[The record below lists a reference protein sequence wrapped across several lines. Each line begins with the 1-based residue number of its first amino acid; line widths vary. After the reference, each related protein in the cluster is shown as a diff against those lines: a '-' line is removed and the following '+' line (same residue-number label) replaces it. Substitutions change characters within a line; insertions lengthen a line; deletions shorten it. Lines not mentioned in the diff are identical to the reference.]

1 MNFSAF
7 GGPFSGIHQFA
18 AKFGSNDGA
27 FTSTNSPGNGAAGAG
42 NGSGLGTGSGVGG
55 TTGGTNN
62 LGQQQDLNRYH
73 GGTNGN
79 HFNQNTTSMVNAPMS
94 YGQNISH
101 AYGTTNQQP
110 ANDHSFGNGNA
121 SMGNDHQVKVPKGG
135 NNLKVDRDE
144 MINQQILQNVNQS
157 WQTLTNPSNTV
168 DYSSHLL
175 SATLP
180 ISIQHFLKYSE
191 TIKKESNGSVGGS
204 GLNSPG
210 PLSGLIGVETNA
222 FNVQKD
228 LLNLKNGSNLNLA
241 LGNVAVSAAAASLGL
256 NHQHL
261 AQHHHQQQQQQ
272 QQQMHQHGANHHTDN
287 GFASQQQQQQTSLA
301 NNLTNGANGGQT
313 VVSSDAHNSSS
324 STVNGA
330 TANGEEVATPVT
342 TGKTKT
348 KKQKKRKPPKEKKP
362 RPKPGQIRET
372 QALDGSPLFCC
383 PECQMAYPERGLI
396 EQHVISHAVER
407 RFVCDIC
414 NAALKRKDHL
424 TRHKLSHIPDR
435 PHICSICLK
444 SFKRKEQ
451 LTLHIVIHT
460 GEKKHICGEC
470 GKGFYRKDHLRK
482 HTRSHIARRV
492 KSEMSAS
499 NGTTG
504 GSGSGSAGSNSAA
517 QNSSA
522 LSGSLMA
529 TNMQGAPVTAS

>member
-27 FTSTNSPGNGAAGAG
+27 FTSTNSAPGNGAAGA
-42 NGSGLGTGSGVGG
+42 NGVGLGAAAGNNGVGG
-55 TTGGTNN
+55 VAGAN
-62 LGQQQDLNRYH
+62 LGQQQQDLNNRYH
-73 GGTNGN
+73 GATNGN
-79 HFNQNTTSMVNAPMS
+79 HFNQNTTSMVNTPMS
-94 YGQNISH
+94 YGQNMAH
-101 AYGTTNQQP
+101 PYGGANQQT
-110 ANDHSFGNGNA
+110 ANDHTTFGNGNA
-121 SMGNDHQVKVPKGG
+121 AMGNDHQSKVTKGG
-135 NNLKVDRDE
+135 GGAGGGGNVLKVDRDD

-180 ISIQHFLKYSE
+180 ISIQHLLKYSE
-191 TIKKESNGSVGGS
+191 TIKKEPNSGSIAGS

-228 LLNLKNGSNLNLA
+228 LLSLKNGSNLNLA

-261 AQHHHQQQQQQ
+261 MQQHHQQQQQ
-272 QQQMHQHGANHHTDN
+272 HSANHHTDN
-287 GFASQQQQQQTSLA
+287 GFVNQQMA
-301 NNLTNGANGGQT
+301 ANGQ
-313 VVSSDAHNSSS
+313 SSDAHNSSS
-324 STVNGA
+324 STVNGGGTA
-330 TANGEEVATPVT
+330 ANGDEANVGSTPAN
-342 TGKTKT
+342 GKTKT

-372 QALDGSPLFCC
+372 KALDGSPLFCC

-499 NGTTG
+499 NGTGG
-504 GSGSGSAGSNSAA
+504 GSASGTANGNANQANSTLA
-517 QNSSA
+517 
-522 LSGSLMA
+522 GSLMA
-529 TNMQGAPVTAS
+529 SNMQGAPVTAS

>member
-27 FTSTNSPGNGAAGAG
+27 FTSTNSPGNGTAAAT
-42 NGSGLGTGSGVGG
+42 NGVGLGAATGNGVGG
-55 TTGGTNN
+55 VATAGSNI
-62 LGQQQDLNRYH
+62 GQQQDLNRYH
-73 GGTNGN
+73 GATNGN
-79 HFNQNTTSMVNAPMS
+79 HFNQNTTSMVNTPMS
-94 YGQNISH
+94 YGQNMSH
-101 AYGTTNQQP
+101 PYGGANQQTTN
-110 ANDHSFGNGNA
+110 DHTFGNGTA
-121 SMGNDHQVKVPKGG
+121 SMGNDHQTKVTKGG
-135 NNLKVDRDE
+135 NVLKVDRDD

-180 ISIQHFLKYSE
+180 ISIQHLLKYSE
-191 TIKKESNGSVGGS
+191 TIKKEPNSGSVAGS

-261 AQHHHQQQQQQ
+261 MQHHQQQQQQ
-272 QQQMHQHGANHHTDN
+272 HAANASHHTDN
-287 GFASQQQQQQTSLA
+287 GFVNQQQHA
-301 NNLTNGANGGQT
+301 NSMTNGAGQT

-324 STVNGA
+324 STLNGG
-330 TANGEEVATPVT
+330 TGANGEEANGVGSTPATGT
-342 TGKTKT
+342 GTGKTKT

-372 QALDGSPLFCC
+372 KALDGSPLFCC

-499 NGTTG
+499 NGT
-504 GSGSGSAGSNSAA
+504 GSGSGSANVTAA
-517 QNSSA
+517 QNNSTLA
-522 LSGSLMA
+522 GSLMA

>member
-27 FTSTNSPGNGAAGAG
+27 FTSTNSPGNNGPAG
-42 NGSGLGTGSGVGG
+42 NGVAAGNGVV
-55 TTGGTNN
+55 TTAAGNIAQQQQQQQQ
-62 LGQQQDLNRYH
+62 QQQDLSRYH
-73 GGTNGN
+73 GASNGN
-79 HFNQNTTSMVNAPMS
+79 HFNQNATSMVNTPMS
-94 YGQNISH
+94 YGQNMSH
-101 AYGTTNQQP
+101 PYGGANQQA
-110 ANDHSFGNGNA
+110 ANDHTFGNGGA
-121 SMGNDHQVKVPKGG
+121 SMGGNEHQTKVGKGG
-135 NNLKVDRDE
+135 NVLKVDRDD

-180 ISIQHFLKYSE
+180 ISIQHLLKYSDA
-191 TIKKESNGSVGGS
+191 IKKEPNSGSVAGS

-228 LLNLKNGSNLNLA
+228 LLSLKNGSNLNLA

-261 AQHHHQQQQQQ
+261 MQHHQQQQQQ
-272 QQQMHQHGANHHTDN
+272 QLAANANHHSDN
-287 GFASQQQQQQTSLA
+287 GFGHQQTLA
-301 NNLTNGANGGQT
+301 NSMANGQN

-324 STVNGA
+324 SIVNGGA
-330 TANGEEVATPVT
+330 ANGDETNGVGPGNGAGG

-372 QALDGSPLFCC
+372 KALDGSPLFCC

-451 LTLHIVIHT
+451 LTLHVVIHT

-499 NGTTG
+499 NGT
-504 GSGSGSAGSNSAA
+504 GSGSGGGAANASAA
-517 QNSSA
+517 QNNSA
-522 LSGSLMA
+522 LAGSLMA

>member
-27 FTSTNSPGNGAAGAG
+27 FTSTTNSAVAAVTGNGTGPGGIGGIGGATPG
-42 NGSGLGTGSGVGG
+42 ISVSAS
-55 TTGGTNN
+55 GTNI
-62 LGQQQDLNRYH
+62 GQQDLNRYH
-73 GGTNGN
+73 GSTNGN
-79 HFNQNTTSMVNAPMS
+79 HFNQNTTSMINTPMS
-94 YGQNISH
+94 YGQNITLPYSQPQPDH
-101 AYGTTNQQP
+101 GFTN
-110 ANDHSFGNGNA
+110 N
-121 SMGNDHQVKVPKGG
+121 MQVDNKLK
-135 NNLKVDRDE
+135 NTIKVDRDE

-157 WQTLTNPSNTV
+157 WQTLANPSNTV

-191 TIKKESNGSVGGS
+191 TIKKESNNVGS
-204 GLNSPG
+204 GLASPG

-256 NHQHL
+256 NHQHFT
-261 AQHHHQQQQQQ
+261 
-272 QQQMHQHGANHHTDN
+272 HHTNNHQDN
-287 GFASQQQQQQTSLA
+287 SQNYGGINQLPILSSNVTNSQQQLGSQQ
-301 NNLTNGANGGQT
+301 NGMNG
-313 VVSSDAHNSSS
+313 
-324 STVNGA
+324 TVNGNANAVPTTNSNNANNA
-330 TANGEEVATPVT
+330 TGNAANSTTTTTT
-342 TGKTKT
+342 TGKGKSKRQ
-348 KKQKKRKPPKEKKP
+348 KKEKKRKPPKEKKP

-372 QALDGSPLFCC
+372 KALDGSPLFCC

-414 NAALKRKDHL
+414 HAALKRKDHL

-460 GEKKHICGEC
+460 GEKKHVCNEC

-492 KSEMSAS
+492 KSEMSAQS
-499 NGTTG
+499 GTG
-504 GSGSGSAGSNSAA
+504 NGSNSSNSNNNNNNNNAA
-517 QNSSA
+517 LA
-522 LSGSLMA
+522 PSLMA

>member
-27 FTSTNSPGNGAAGAG
+27 FTSTNSPGNGSAGGNGVGLGAG
-42 NGSGLGTGSGVGG
+42 NGVAAAATGSG
-55 TTGGTNN
+55 N

-73 GGTNGN
+73 GTTNGN
-79 HFNQNTTSMVNAPMS
+79 HFNQNTTSMVNTPMS
-94 YGQNISH
+94 YGQNMTH
-101 AYGTTNQQP
+101 PYGGANQQT
-110 ANDHSFGNGNA
+110 ANDHSSFGNGNG
-121 SMGNDHQVKVPKGG
+121 SMSNDHQTKVTKGG
-135 NNLKVDRDE
+135 GNVLKVDRDD

-180 ISIQHFLKYSE
+180 ISIQHLLKYSDA
-191 TIKKESNGSVGGS
+191 IKKEPNSGSVAGS

-228 LLNLKNGSNLNLA
+228 LLSLKNGSNLNLA

-261 AQHHHQQQQQQ
+261 MQHHQQQQQQ
-272 QQQMHQHGANHHTDN
+272 HAANHHNDN
-287 GFASQQQQQQTSLA
+287 GFAGQQ
-301 NNLTNGANGGQT
+301 LTGSMANGQT
-313 VVSSDAHNSSS
+313 GVTSDAHNSSS
-324 STVNGA
+324 STVNGG
-330 TANGEEVATPVT
+330 TANGEDGHVGSTPT
-342 TGKTKT
+342 TGTGKTKA

-372 QALDGSPLFCC
+372 KALDGSPLFCC

-499 NGTTG
+499 NGTGNGAGG
-504 GSGSGSAGSNSAA
+504 GSGS
-517 QNSSA
+517 SSA
-522 LSGSLMA
+522 VQGSSTLAGSLMA

>member
-27 FTSTNSPGNGAAGAG
+27 FTSTNATAGNGAGPGGLVGAATGGGGGAAGAP
-42 NGSGLGTGSGVGG
+42 G
-55 TTGGTNN
+55 TTTIS
-62 LGQQQDLNRYH
+62 QQDLNRYH
-73 GGTNGN
+73 GSNGN
-79 HFNQNTTSMVNAPMS
+79 HFNQNSTSMVNTAMS
-94 YGQNISH
+94 YGQNISLP
-101 AYGTTNQQP
+101 YSQP
-110 ANDHSFGNGNA
+110 QNDHGFVN
-121 SMGNDHQVKVPKGG
+121 SMQNDQNK
-135 NNLKVDRDE
+135 LKSAIKIDRDE

-157 WQTLTNPSNTV
+157 WQTLANPTNTV

-191 TIKKESNGSVGGS
+191 SIKKESNGVGS
-204 GLNSPG
+204 GLTSPG

-222 FNVQKD
+222 FSVQKD

-261 AQHHHQQQQQQ
+261 TQHHASNHQDT
-272 QQQMHQHGANHHTDN
+272 NHVYGN
-287 GFASQQQQQQTSLA
+287 LNQLPIIS
-301 NNLTNGANGGQT
+301 NNAPNNSTQT
-313 VVSSDAHNSSS
+313 VNQQNVINGL
-324 STVNGA
+324 VNGSA
-330 TANGEEVATPVT
+330 TSAATTANGNSTSTNGNTGTTTTAGGTTTT
-342 TGKTKT
+342 TGKSKRQ
-348 KKQKKRKPPKEKKP
+348 KKEKKRKPPKEKKP

-372 QALDGSPLFCC
+372 KALDGSPLFCC

-414 NAALKRKDHL
+414 HAALKRKDHL

-460 GEKKHICGEC
+460 GEKKHVCIEC

-492 KSEMSAS
+492 KSEMSAQ
-499 NGTTG
+499 
-504 GSGSGSAGSNSAA
+504 SGSGTNNSNNANNSSSNNSALA
-517 QNSSA
+517 S
-522 LSGSLMA
+522 SLMA

>member
-27 FTSTNSPGNGAAGAG
+27 FTSTNTAAGNGAGPGGIVGGGGGGGGAGAAG
-42 NGSGLGTGSGVGG
+42 GGGATGAPGSATIS
-55 TTGGTNN
+55 
-62 LGQQQDLNRYH
+62 QQDLNRYH
-73 GGTNGN
+73 GSNGN
-79 HFNQNTTSMVNAPMS
+79 HFNQNSTSMVNTSMS
-94 YGQNISH
+94 YGQNISIP
-101 AYGTTNQQP
+101 YSQP
-110 ANDHSFGNGNA
+110 QADHGFIN
-121 SMGNDHQVKVPKGG
+121 SMQTDQNK
-135 NNLKVDRDE
+135 LKNSIKIDRDE

-157 WQTLTNPSNTV
+157 WQTLANPTNTV

-191 TIKKESNGSVGGS
+191 SIKKESNGVGS
-204 GLNSPG
+204 GLASPG

-261 AQHHHQQQQQQ
+261 SHHITSHQDTNSHSYGNINQLPIVSNNTTNGQAQSV
-272 QQQMHQHGANHHTDN
+272 
-287 GFASQQQQQQTSLA
+287 SQQQNAINGTMNGGTISTTTI
-301 NNLTNGANGGQT
+301 TNGNANT
-313 VVSSDAHNSSS
+313 
-324 STVNGA
+324 NGTTG
-330 TANGEEVATPVT
+330 TAAPTGVTTT
-342 TGKTKT
+342 TGKSKRQ
-348 KKQKKRKPPKEKKP
+348 KKEKKRKPPKEKKP

-372 QALDGSPLFCC
+372 KALDGSPLFCC

-414 NAALKRKDHL
+414 HAALKRKDHL

-460 GEKKHICGEC
+460 GEKKHVCIEC

-492 KSEMSAS
+492 KSEMSAQ
-499 NGTTG
+499 
-504 GSGSGSAGSNSAA
+504 SGSGSNNSTNANSNSALA
-517 QNSSA
+517 S
-522 LSGSLMA
+522 SLMA

>member
-27 FTSTNSPGNGAAGAG
+27 FTSTNTAAGNGAGPG
-42 NGSGLGTGSGVGG
+42 GIVGGGGGVGG
-55 TTGGTNN
+55 VPGGGGGGGGATGAPGSASI
-62 LGQQQDLNRYH
+62 GQQDLNRYH
-73 GGTNGN
+73 GSNGN
-79 HFNQNTTSMVNAPMS
+79 HFNQNSTSMVNTMS
-94 YGQNISH
+94 YGQNISIP
-101 AYGTTNQQP
+101 YSQP
-110 ANDHSFGNGNA
+110 QTDHGFIN
-121 SMGNDHQVKVPKGG
+121 SMQTDQNK
-135 NNLKVDRDE
+135 LKNSIKIDRDE

-157 WQTLTNPSNTV
+157 WQTLANPTNTV

-191 TIKKESNGSVGGS
+191 SIKKESNGVGS
-204 GLNSPG
+204 GLTSPG

-228 LLNLKNGSNLNLA
+228 LLNFKNGSNLNLA

-261 AQHHHQQQQQQ
+261 THHISSHQDTSHNYGNINQLPIVST
-272 QQQMHQHGANHHTDN
+272 NTTN
-287 GFASQQQQQQTSLA
+287 GQTQPISQQNAINGTINGGTVPTTTTAS
-301 NNLTNGANGGQT
+301 TNGT
-313 VVSSDAHNSSS
+313 
-324 STVNGA
+324 TGA
-330 TANGEEVATPVT
+330 TTTGGTTT
-342 TGKTKT
+342 TGKSKRQ
-348 KKQKKRKPPKEKKP
+348 KKEKKRKPPKEKKP

-372 QALDGSPLFCC
+372 KALDGSPLFCC

-414 NAALKRKDHL
+414 HAALKRKDHL

-460 GEKKHICGEC
+460 GEKKHVCIEC

-492 KSEMSAS
+492 KSEMSAQ
-499 NGTTG
+499 T
-504 GSGSGSAGSNSAA
+504 GSGSNNSTNANSNSALA
-517 QNSSA
+517 S
-522 LSGSLMA
+522 SLMA

>member
-27 FTSTNSPGNGAAGAG
+27 FTSTNSPGNGAAGT
-42 NGSGLGTGSGVGG
+42 NGVGG
-55 TTGGTNN
+55 LGASAGNNGVGGVATTGGN

-73 GGTNGN
+73 GATNGN
-79 HFNQNTTSMVNAPMS
+79 HFNQNTTSMVNTPMS
-94 YGQNISH
+94 YGQNMTH
-101 AYGTTNQQP
+101 PYGGGANQQTTN
-110 ANDHSFGNGNA
+110 DHTTFGNGNT
-121 SMGNDHQVKVPKGG
+121 SMGNDHQSKVTKGG
-135 NNLKVDRDE
+135 NVLKVDRDD

-180 ISIQHFLKYSE
+180 ISIQHLLKYSE
-191 TIKKESNGSVGGS
+191 TIKKEPNSGSVAGS

-228 LLNLKNGSNLNLA
+228 LLSLKNGSNLNLA

-261 AQHHHQQQQQQ
+261 MQHHQQQQQQ
-272 QQQMHQHGANHHTDN
+272 QHSASANHHTDN
-287 GFASQQQQQQTSLA
+287 GFVNQQTSLA
-301 NNLTNGANGGQT
+301 NSMAANGGGQN

-324 STVNGA
+324 STVNGGGGA
-330 TANGEEVATPVT
+330 ANGDEAPTT
-342 TGKTKT
+342 GTGKTKT

-372 QALDGSPLFCC
+372 KALDGSPLFCC

-499 NGTTG
+499 NGA
-504 GSGSGSAGSNSAA
+504 GSGSGSGTANGNATQNNSTLA
-517 QNSSA
+517 
-522 LSGSLMA
+522 GSLMA